1 MVEIICPKCGKEV
14 KKNGFV
20 FGLQRYKCK
29 GCGFQFTKQAPH
41 GKERKDKGA
50 AIALCSLGVSQNQA
64 AKILGVT
71 PTSIARWVEEVPQ
84 ELSFELQPKVNVQKI
99 EETNLRT
106 YIRQLYIENKENF
119 LMVKNDYPSGYE
131 VNILIKNRNPL
142 DWQKQHQLTV
152 CAFGDSILQGVV
164 HDAQNNK
171 YQLLKEN
178 FIAISGKRLNVAWK
192 NYARHGSLISDGEKE
207 FMKHLNSV
215 NESDYIFFSFGGN
228 DSNFDWDAIADNPN
242 ADHLPYTPL
251 DEFHQRYVNLIRRV
265 QNKGKTPILFSLPP
279 VHPEMFFTTNT
290 RYRNAANILKFM
302 RGDVNTIYQ
311 WHSMYNMEIFK
322 IANETNV
329 PIIDITTFFLSRI
342 DYKDFLCDD
351 GVHPNAK
358 GHLLIASAVKDFYE
372 KYYL

>member
-1 MVEIICPKCGKEV
+1 MSEILCPKCGKST

-20 FGLQRYKCK
+20 FGLQRFKCK
-29 GCGFQFTKQAPH
+29 DCGYQFTKEAPH
-41 GKERKDKGA
+41 GKERKIKGA

-64 AKILGVT
+64 AKIMGVT
-71 PTSIARWVEEVPQ
+71 PTSVARWIDEVPKELPF
-84 ELSFELQPKVNVQKI
+84 ELSPKINVKKI

-119 LMVKNDYPSGYE
+119 LMVQNDYPSGYE
-131 VNILIKNRNPL
+131 VNILIKNRNHF
-142 DWQKQHQLTV
+142 DEVQRRRLTV

-171 YQLLKEN
+171 YELLQEN

-192 NYARHGSLISDGEKE
+192 NYAKHGALISDGEKQ
-207 FMKHLNSV
+207 FLKHLNSV

-228 DSNFDWDAIADNPN
+228 DCNFDWDAIAANP
-242 ADHLPYTPL
+242 DLQHQPYTPP
-251 DEFHQRYVNLIRRV
+251 EIFHQKYVNLIRRV
-265 QNKGKTPILFSLPP
+265 QDKGKTPILFSLPP
-279 VHPEMFFTTNT
+279 VHPERFFATNS
-290 RYRNAANILKFM
+290 RYRHAENILKFM
-302 RGDVNTIYQ
+302 HNDINTIYQ

-358 GHLLIASAVKDFYE
+358 GHLLIASAIKDFYE
-372 KYYL
+372 KYYR